1 MSKVDS
7 GINSEIRLP
16 KTGEF
21 WVYDNKEVWEVVEV
35 SYTRRAIINAVSLTI
50 VKCDDS
56 RIVVDNYRVSSE
68 DWKKYWTFLKEPGRI
83 KLNVRLPKN
92 ELR

>member
-7 GINSEIRLP
+7 GIGSEVRFP

-21 WVYDNKEVWEVVEV
+21 WIYDNKEVWEVVEV
-35 SYTRRAIINAVSLTI
+35 HYIRGAIINTVSLTI
-50 VKCDDS
+50 IRCDDS
-56 RIVVDNYRVSSE
+56 KVVVDDYKVSFK
-68 DWKKYWTFLKEPGRI
+68 DWKKYWTFFKGPGRI

-92 ELR
+92 EL